1 MNKLKKIFE
10 KLLQRIKFHR
20 VKKIRSFS
28 LIIIPEE
35 VGLQAKSKK
44 FTVKYAA
51 AFIVL
56 YTLLSFLVGFYVIN
70 FSPLKNIFVPGKNGL
85 SYSDIQK
92 INELNRRV
100 IFLTRD
106 LENLKST
113 NEQLKNAIMLGDSSA
128 ADSLSRKTQTPDI
141 QKENPFGGN
150 ILEVI
155 RKIFNGNSNQDSEA
169 IHFEYP
175 TTGFISRGFLPE
187 YGHMG
192 IDFVVK
198 VGTPIYAAAGGY
210 VVFSGYTVNDGYMII
225 LNHPEGFVTVYKH
238 CSALLKKAHD
248 IVSQGEAIALSGNTG
263 ELTTGPHLHFEIW
276 KDGKPINPK
285 NLLKNY

>member
-1 MNKLKKIFE
+1 MNKLKKIIGN
-10 KLLQRIKFHR
+10 LLLKIKFHR

-28 LIIIPEE
+28 IIIFPEE

-56 YTLLSFLVGFYVIN
+56 YTLLSLVVGFYVIN
-70 FSPLKNIFVPGKNGL
+70 FTPLKNIFAPGKNGL

-92 INELNRRV
+92 INELNKRV

-106 LENLKST
+106 LENLKSS
-113 NEQLKNAIMLGDSSA
+113 NEQLKNAIMLGDSNLV
-128 ADSLSRKTQTPDI
+128 DSLSRKSLEPDL
-141 QKENPFGGN
+141 QKEDPFGGN
-150 ILEVI
+150 ILEVVK
-155 RKIFNGNSNQDSEA
+155 KILGGDVKPDSES

-210 VVFSGYTVNDGYMII
+210 VVFAGYTVNDGYMII
-225 LNHPEGFVTVYKH
+225 LNHPDGFVTVYKH
-238 CSALLKKAHD
+238 CSVLLKKAHD
-248 IVSQGEAIALSGNTG
+248 IVFQGEAIALSGNTG
-263 ELTTGPHLHFEIW
+263 GLTTGPHLHFEIW